1 MSVERMEKV
10 SIVGH
15 MDDVDDIARL
25 IILSS
30 SVHMVNAITDIH
42 ENNFPIL
49 NAKQDVDAVI
59 DYNYI
64 KQYTS
69 QKNLSE
75 VKMKLDAMLDIFNI
89 KRNAYM
95 GPVEKKYDFNE
106 DLGLLNQLYEKAKS
120 THERYGEL
128 LQERKKL
135 TDLEEY
141 ISCMKNA
148 DFDLKE
154 AMDMKY
160 INVKFGKLTKYSMD
174 RLKKNYE
181 NISAIAFKL
190 KQDNES
196 VTCMFLV
203 PEPVEIEVNRV
214 LESLGFNELKVNV
227 SFEGTPAHWLASID
241 KRKGQIDS
249 EIESLRAELDELRQK
264 YGDDVNDFYSRLMMD
279 YKIEE
284 LKSYI
289 ACTNEFFYLTG
300 WVPRYKKKVLSQY
313 LKEYENKIIT
323 VYKDVASS
331 QTGIDPPTCLKNNY
345 LTRPFE
351 AVVRLYGIPS
361 YKELD
366 PTSFLGLSYMLL
378 FGAMFGDVGQGLVLF
393 IIGEILLRLKHRPN
407 LGGVFA
413 RLGISSAVFGFLY
426 GSVFGF
432 EDIIDA
438 VLVRPMESINS
449 MLIGTVIFGV
459 GLLIIGYVFSLINA
473 YRTKD
478 FENGLFDKNGAAGM
492 LFYILLLYLVVG
504 KLGYVKLVIPSGVLI
519 GVLILLM
526 VLILLKEPLS
536 HALKG
541 VKPLYNEKASDYYI
555 EGGFGVVETLLSL
568 FSNTVSFVRVG
579 AFAINHV
586 GLFMAFETLSEMAS
600 NGVASG
606 LVLILGN
613 IVIIGLEGLIV
624 FIQGLRLEYY
634 ELFSK
639 YFKGDGYEYNPLQ
652 INLKKEK
659 GLKLSK

>member
-75 VKMKLDAMLDIFNI
+75 VKRKLDAMLDIFNI
-89 KRNAYM
+89 KRNAYI
-95 GPVEKKYDFNE
+95 GPVEQKYDFNS
-106 DLGLLNQLYEKAKS
+106 DLELLNHLYEKVKK
-120 THERYGEL
+120 THERHEKL
-128 LQERKKL
+128 LEERKKL
-135 TDLEEY
+135 SEFEEY
-141 ISCMKNA
+141 ISSIRKA
-148 DFDLKE
+148 DFNLKD
-154 AMDMKY
+154 AMNMKY

-181 NISAIAFKL
+181 NISAIAIKL

-196 VTCMFLV
+196 VTCMFLI

-214 LESLGFNELKVNV
+214 LESLGFNEFKVNV
-227 SFEGTPAHWLASID
+227 SYDGTPAQWLSSMEER
-241 KRKGQIDS
+241 KRQIDM
-249 EIESLRAELDELRQK
+249 EIESLRSELDELKQK
-264 YGDDVNDFYSRLMMD
+264 YGDDIKDFYSKLMMD

-313 LKEYENKIIT
+313 LKEYEDKIII
-323 VYKDVASS
+323 VYKDVAES
-331 QTGIDPPTCLKNNY
+331 QTGITPPTCLKNNY

-351 AVVRLYGIPS
+351 AVVKLYGIPS

-366 PTSFLGLSYMLL
+366 PTTFLGLSYMLL

-413 RLGISSAVFGFLY
+413 RLGISSTIFGFLY

-438 VLVRPMESINS
+438 VLVRPMDSINS
-449 MLIGTVIFGV
+449 MLIGTVILGV
-459 GLLIIGYVFSLINA
+459 GLLMISYVFSLINA

-504 KLGYVKLVIPSGVLI
+504 ELGYVKLVIPDGALIVILIVLM
-519 GVLILLM
+519 GLILF
-526 VLILLKEPLS
+526 KEPLA

-541 VKPLYNEKASDYYI
+541 IKPLYNEKASDYYI
-555 EGGFGVVETLLSL
+555 EGGFGIIETLLSL

-586 GLFMAFETLSEMAS
+586 GLFMAFKTLSDMAS
-600 NGVASG
+600 SGVGSG

-639 YFKGDGYEYNPLQ
+639 YFTGDGYEYNPLR

-659 GLKLSK
+659 SLKVSR

>member
-15 MDDVDDIARL
+15 MDEIDDIARL

-49 NAKQDVDAVI
+49 NAKQDVNAVI

-64 KQYTS
+64 KQYSS

-75 VKMKLDAMLDIFNI
+75 VKRKLDAMLDIFDL

-95 GPVEKKYDFNE
+95 GPVKDRYDWNH
-106 DLGLLNQLYEKAKS
+106 DLEVLDRLYEKVRETNES
-120 THERYGEL
+120 YESLLRERREL
-128 LQERKKL
+128 SE
-135 TDLEEY
+135 LEGY
-141 ISCMKNA
+141 ISCIKNA
-148 DFDLKE
+148 DFNLKE
-154 AMDMKY
+154 AIDMKY
-160 INVKFGKLTKYSMD
+160 INVKFGRLTKYSME

-190 KQDNES
+190 KQDNEN
-196 VTCMFLV
+196 VTCMFLIPV
-203 PEPVEIEVNRV
+203 PVEIEVERV
-214 LESLGFNELKVNV
+214 LVSLGFNELKVNV
-227 SFEGTPAHWLASID
+227 SYDGTPAQWLSEMEQRD
-241 KRKGQIDS
+241 TQIAG
-249 EIESLRAELDELRQK
+249 EIEGLRAELDGLKKK
-264 YGDDVNDFYSRLMMD
+264 YGDDVEGFYSKLMME

-300 WVPRYKKKVLSQY
+300 WVPRYKKKTLSQF
-313 LKEYENKIIT
+313 LEEYEDNLII
-323 VYKDVASS
+323 VYKDASDI
-331 QTGIDPPTCLKNNY
+331 QTGIAPPTCLKNSY
-345 LTRPFE
+345 ITRPFE

-366 PTSFLGLSYMLL
+366 PTAFLGISYMLL
-378 FGAMFGDVGQGLVLF
+378 FGAMFGDMGQGLVLF
-393 IIGEILLRLKHRPN
+393 IIGEILMRLKHRPN

-413 RLGISSAVFGFLY
+413 RLGISSTVFGLLY

-432 EDIIDA
+432 EDIIEA
-438 VLVRPMESINS
+438 VLVRPMDSIND

-459 GLLIIGYVFSLINA
+459 ALLIIGYVFSLINA
-473 YRTKD
+473 YRAKD
-478 FENGLFDKNGAAGM
+478 FENGIFDKNGAAGM

-504 KLGYVKLVIPSGVLI
+504 ELGFVKLIIPAGALIIVLI
-519 GVLILLM
+519 VLMALILF
-526 VLILLKEPLS
+526 KEPLS

-541 VKPLYNEKASDYYI
+541 IRPLYNEKASDYYI
-555 EGGFGVVETLLSL
+555 EGGFGVIETLLSL

-586 GLFMAFETLSEMAS
+586 GLFMAFETLSKMAS
-600 NGVASG
+600 NGVASA

-639 YFKGDGYEYNPLQ
+639 YFTGDGYEYNPFR

-659 GLKLSK
+659 NFRVSR

>member
-15 MDDVDDIARL
+15 MDSVDDIARL

-69 QKNLSE
+69 QKNLSD
-75 VKMKLDAMLDIFNI
+75 VKRKLDAMLDIFDL

-95 GPVEKKYDFNE
+95 SPVKEKYDFYQ
-106 DLGLLNQLYEKAKS
+106 DLGLLNQLYEKVKG

-128 LQERKKL
+128 LQERKEL
-135 TDLEEY
+135 TELEEY
-141 ISCMKNA
+141 ISCIKNA
-148 DFDLKE
+148 DFNLKE
-154 AMDMKY
+154 AIDMKY
-160 INVKFGKLTKYSMD
+160 INVKFGRLNKYSMD

-181 NISAIAFKL
+181 NISAISFKL

-203 PEPVEIEVNRV
+203 PEPVEIEVDRV
-214 LESLGFNELKVNV
+214 LESLGFNEFKLNV
-227 SFEGTPAHWLASID
+227 SYDGTPAQWLLSMELRED
-241 KRKGQIDS
+241 
-249 EIESLRAELDELRQK
+249 EIENEIKQLRADLDELKNK
-264 YGDDVNDFYSRLMMD
+264 YGDDVEGFYSRLMME
-279 YKIEE
+279 YKIED

-300 WVPRYKKKVLSQY
+300 WVPRYRKKLLSQY
-313 LKEYENKIIT
+313 LKGYEDNLII
-323 VYKDVASS
+323 VYKDAADS
-331 QTGIDPPTCLKNNY
+331 QTGIAPPTCLKNNY

-351 AVVRLYGIPS
+351 AVVKLYGIPS

-366 PTSFLGLSYMLL
+366 PTAFLGISYMLL
-378 FGAMFGDVGQGLVLF
+378 FGAMFGDVGQGFVLL

-432 EDIIDA
+432 ENIIKA

-459 GLLIIGYVFSLINA
+459 GLLMIGYVFNLINS

-478 FENGLFDKNGAAGM
+478 FENGVFDKNGAAGM

-504 KLGYVKLVIPSGVLI
+504 ELGYVKLIIPAEALI
-519 GVLILLM
+519 IILILLM
-526 VLILLKEPLS
+526 ALILFKEPLA

-541 VKPLYNEKASDYYI
+541 IKPLYNEKASDYYI
-555 EGGFGVVETLLSL
+555 EGGFGVIETLLSL

-586 GLFMAFETLSEMAS
+586 GLFMAFETLSEMTT

-639 YFKGDGYEYNPLQ
+639 YFTGDGYEYKPLR

-659 GLKLSK
+659 SLKVNR

>member
-15 MDDVDDIARL
+15 MDEIDDIARL

-75 VKMKLDAMLDIFNI
+75 VKRKLDAIFNI
-89 KRNAYM
+89 FNLKRNAYM
-95 GPVEKKYDFNE
+95 GPVKDRYDFNR
-106 DLGLLNQLYEKAKS
+106 DLGLLNRLYEKVEE
-120 THERYGEL
+120 THERYEEL
-128 LQERKKL
+128 LQERKEL
-135 TDLEEY
+135 TDLEGY
-141 ISCMKNA
+141 ISCIKNA
-148 DFDLKE
+148 DFNLKE

-160 INVKFGKLTKYSMD
+160 INVKFGRLTQYSMD

-190 KQDNES
+190 KQDNEN

-203 PEPVEIEVNRV
+203 PEPVEIEVDRV
-214 LESLGFNELKVNV
+214 LVSLGFNELKVNV
-227 SFEGTPAHWLASID
+227 SYDGTPSKWLSRMELRD
-241 KRKGQIDS
+241 SQIDS
-249 EIESLRAELDELRQK
+249 EIESLRAELDELKQK
-264 YGDDVNDFYSRLMMD
+264 YGDDVEGFNSRLMMD
-279 YKIEE
+279 NKIEE

-300 WVPRYKKKVLSQY
+300 WVPRYKKKLLSQY
-313 LKEYENKIIT
+313 LKEYEDNIII
-323 VYKDVASS
+323 VYKDASDS
-331 QTGIDPPTCLKNNY
+331 QMGIDPPTCLKNNY
-345 LTRPFE
+345 ITRPFE

-366 PTSFLGLSYMLL
+366 PTAFLGISYMLL

-393 IIGEILLRLKHRPN
+393 IIGEILLRVKHRPN

-413 RLGISSAVFGFLY
+413 RLGLSSTVFGFLY

-432 EDIIDA
+432 EDIINA
-438 VLVRPMESINS
+438 ILVKPMDSINS

-473 YRTKD
+473 YKIKD
-478 FENGLFDKNGAAGM
+478 FENGLFDKNGASGM

-504 KLGYVKLVIPSGVLI
+504 ELGYVKLIIPAGALIIILIVLMA
-519 GVLILLM
+519 LILF
-526 VLILLKEPLS
+526 KEPLA
-536 HALKG
+536 HALRG
-541 VKPLYNEKASDYYI
+541 IKPLYNEKTSDYYI
-555 EGGFGVVETLLSL
+555 EGGFGVIETLLSL

-586 GLFMAFETLSEMAS
+586 GLFMAFDTLSEMAS

-613 IVIIGLEGLIV
+613 IIIIGLEGLIV

-639 YFKGDGYEYNPLQ
+639 YFTGTGYEYNPFK
-652 INLKKEK
+652 INLKKERTFK
-659 GLKLSK
+659 VSR